1 MSDDVAAPRPKLRL
15 GDVLVE
21 QQLISAEQL
30 GQALELQ
37 RATGKKLGRILIEA
51 NLITEEALAH
61 VLARQLRAPFVNL

>member
-1 MSDDVAAPRPKLRL
+1 MSDTPEAAAPRPKLRL

-30 GQALELQ
+30 TQALELQ

-51 NLITEEALAH
+51 NLIIIEL
-61 VLARQLRAPFVNL
+61 